1 MSNECIL
8 CGCIYRPGSDDL
20 VNFQNVINSIKK
32 SYNYFSKTKI
42 YTEVLICGDFNFPS
56 LNSIWNS
63 CYESVCIGEKERQFL
78 ECIEECYLTQHVKKP
93 TFQLNGTKLTNIL
106 DLVFTASPFRIF
118 SLVHMD
124 PLGKTKRGHHVL
136 NFNFNYQLHNRKNE
150 SITTRRVYMKGNY
163 HEFSKYLNEFN
174 WSHEFTGLNVD
185 QCYESFIR
193 TIEYGCKDFIP
204 SFNQKTTESK
214 KSLWM
219 NKELKHEIRLKHLK
233 EEYKLKN
240 KLVKKLVK
248 ITIQKYENKI
258 ATESKKNPK
267 QVYAYINSKLKAKD
281 HIRAISIENN
291 EISTDSQV
299 IANQL
304 NRFFN
309 SVFINESLTNM
320 PTCENITEKICPTLL
335 FNEKDIKKRLLNLNV
350 HKSPGI
356 NRIHPMFLS
365 KCADSLARPL
375 CMIFNQSFLTGTLP
389 TSWLKANITPIFKNG
404 DRLNALQN
412 NIKSKNCVT
421 NLLKTLDI
429 ITEAINCGKCVDVA
443 FLDFSKAF
451 DSVPHSRLLLKLKS
465 FGIVGKLL
473 QWCKAFLANRKQ
485 RVVFRLF
492 ESEWETVRSGVPQGS
507 VLGPLLFI
515 IYINDVTKKLNNK
528 AKLYADDLKII
539 AVLEKNKKNNSL
551 QLDLDILTGLKDE
564 TEIIQHG
571 LIVTSL
577 ERDLGVYISD
587 NLKWEDHIEK
597 MIIEKIQQK
606 ATKFG
611 YKKKKDSYEQR
622 LEKMDLQN
630 LSKRREKGD
639 LIQMYKFM
647 NKIDTINWHREPE
660 VLGRLTR
667 GHNQR
672 LRRQYAQNFLPR
684 HHFFTNRI
692 VENWNCL
699 DSEVVNANSKA
710 MERKKYL
717 NEDNSNRTIETR
729 RFLFTKAKEL
739 LAEDCSY
746 HYACELK
753 EILPKNGDENKKI
766 KKYEQ
771 IF

>member
-1 MSNECIL
+1 
-8 CGCIYRPGSDDL
+8 
-20 VNFQNVINSIKK
+20 
-32 SYNYFSKTKI
+32 
-42 YTEVLICGDFNFPS
+42 
-56 LNSIWNS
+56 
-63 CYESVCIGEKERQFL
+63 
-78 ECIEECYLTQHVKKP
+78 
-93 TFQLNGTKLTNIL
+93 
-106 DLVFTASPFRIF
+106 
-118 SLVHMD
+118 MD

-150 SITTRRVYMKGNY
+150 SITTKRVYMKGNY
-163 HEFSKYLNEFN
+163 HEFSKYLNKFN

-214 KSLWM
+214 RSLWM
-219 NKELKHEIRLKHLK
+219 NKELKHEIRLK
-233 EEYKLKN
+233 
-240 KLVKKLVK
+240 
-248 ITIQKYENKI
+248 Q
-258 ATESKKNPK
+258 SKKNPK

-320 PTCENITEKICPTLL
+320 PTCENITEKICPTPL

-356 NRIHPMFLS
+356 DRIHPMFLS

-404 DRLNALQN
+404 DRLNAGNYRPISLTSVVCKVMESIVKDTIMNHLSKNKLLIPEQHGF
-412 NIKSKNCVT
+412 IKSKNCVT
-421 NLLKTLDI
+421 NLLETLDI
-429 ITEAINCGKCVDVA
+429 ITESINCGKCVDVA

-485 RVVFRLF
+485 RVVLGLF

-507 VLGPLLFI
+507 
-515 IYINDVTKKLNNK
+515 
-528 AKLYADDLKII
+528 
-539 AVLEKNKKNNSL
+539 
-551 QLDLDILTGLKDE
+551 LDLDILFNWTKRWLISFNKDKCKIMHFGRDNPKIKYNLKYNATE

-597 MIIEKIQQK
+597 MLSKANQK
-606 ATKFG
+606 LGMLKHAILYPDETSTKLLYMSLVRPHLEYAFQ
-611 YKKKKDSYEQR
+611 KDSYEQR

-672 LRRQYAQNFLPR
+672 LRRHL
-684 HHFFTNRI
+684 TNAVKIALVYIAGYLQLKLVMKILTLIHIRI
-692 VENWNCL
+692 VVSIRL
-699 DSEVVNANSKA
+699 IS
-710 MERKKYL
+710 
-717 NEDNSNRTIETR
+717 
-729 RFLFTKAKEL
+729 
-739 LAEDCSY
+739 CSPL
-746 HYACELK
+746 C
-753 EILPKNGDENKKI
+753 
-766 KKYEQ
+766 
-771 IF
+771 

>member
-1 MSNECIL
+1 
-8 CGCIYRPGSDDL
+8 
-20 VNFQNVINSIKK
+20 
-32 SYNYFSKTKI
+32 
-42 YTEVLICGDFNFPS
+42 
-56 LNSIWNS
+56 
-63 CYESVCIGEKERQFL
+63 
-78 ECIEECYLTQHVKKP
+78 
-93 TFQLNGTKLTNIL
+93 
-106 DLVFTASPFRIF
+106 
-118 SLVHMD
+118 MD

-150 SITTRRVYMKGNY
+150 SITTKRVYMKGNY
-163 HEFSKYLNEFN
+163 HEFSKYLNKFN

-214 KSLWM
+214 RSLWM
-219 NKELKHEIRLKHLK
+219 NKELKHEIRLK
-233 EEYKLKN
+233 
-240 KLVKKLVK
+240 
-248 ITIQKYENKI
+248 Q
-258 ATESKKNPK
+258 SKKNPK

-320 PTCENITEKICPTLL
+320 PTCENITEKICPTPL

-356 NRIHPMFLS
+356 DRIHPMFLS

-404 DRLNALQN
+404 DRLNAGNYRPISLTSVVCKVMESIVKDTIMNHLNKNKLLIPEQHGF
-412 NIKSKNCVT
+412 IKSKNCVT
-421 NLLKTLDI
+421 NLLETLDI
-429 ITEAINCGKCVDVA
+429 ITESINCGKCVDVA

-473 QWCKAFLANRKQ
+473 QWCKAILANRKQ
-485 RVVFRLF
+485 RVVLGLF
-492 ESEWETVRSGVPQGS
+492 ESEWETVRSGVPQG
-507 VLGPLLFI
+507 L
-515 IYINDVTKKLNNK
+515 
-528 AKLYADDLKII
+528 
-539 AVLEKNKKNNSL
+539 
-551 QLDLDILTGLKDE
+551 LDLDILFNWTKRWLISFNKDKCKIMHFGRDNPKIKYNLKYNATE

-597 MIIEKIQQK
+597 M
-606 ATKFG
+606 
-611 YKKKKDSYEQR
+611 KDSYEQR

-660 VLGRLTR
+660 VLDDPVYKAEKLFQIWDDP
-667 GHNQR
+667 NQSF
-672 LRRQYAQNFLPR
+672 FLQ
-684 HHFFTNRI
+684 
-692 VENWNCL
+692 
-699 DSEVVNANSKA
+699 
-710 MERKKYL
+710 
-717 NEDNSNRTIETR
+717 
-729 RFLFTKAKEL
+729 LFTIAECCGFTGLVIITNEQNSDRSIDNDSGEYDYVDDDNDSGYFNL
-739 LAEDCSY
+739 L
-746 HYACELK
+746 
-753 EILPKNGDENKKI
+753 KKI
-766 KKYEQ
+766 Q
-771 IF
+771 ST

>member
-1 MSNECIL
+1 MFKRTVTGIQDFKIEINDNAQKPVISTGYNSNSLKCLYTIATSFEKNKLNEVIAEIEISSPDIIFITETWWNDTSATIIPGYNLYRRDRMNSRGGGVCIYVNDLIDSFEVSNEPYNNKNIEQIWCTIKMSNESIL

-20 VNFQNVINSIKK
+20 VNFQNVINSIKE

-56 LNSIWNS
+56 LNSIWTS

-78 ECIEECYLTQHVKKP
+78 ECIEEY
-93 TFQLNGTKLTNIL
+93 
-106 DLVFTASPFRIF
+106 LVFTASPFRIS

-150 SITTRRVYMKGNY
+150 SITTKRVYMKGNY
-163 HEFSKYLNEFN
+163 HEFSKYLNKFN

-214 KSLWM
+214 RSLWM
-219 NKELKHEIRLKHLK
+219 NKELKHEIRLK
-233 EEYKLKN
+233 
-240 KLVKKLVK
+240 
-248 ITIQKYENKI
+248 Q
-258 ATESKKNPK
+258 SKKNPK

-309 SVFINESLTNM
+309 SVFINKSLTNM
-320 PTCENITEKICPTLL
+320 PTCENITEKICPTPL

-350 HKSPGI
+350 HKSRGI
-356 NRIHPMFLS
+356 DRIHPMFLS

-375 CMIFNQSFLTGTLP
+375 FMIFNQSFLTGTLP

-404 DRLNALQN
+404 DRLNAGNYRPISLTSVVCKVMESIVKDTIMNHLNKNKLLIPEQHGF
-412 NIKSKNCVT
+412 IKSKNCVT
-421 NLLKTLDI
+421 NLLETLDI
-429 ITEAINCGKCVDVA
+429 ITESINCGKCVDVA

-485 RVVFRLF
+485 RVVLGLF

-507 VLGPLLFI
+507 VLGPLL
-515 IYINDVTKKLNNK
+515 L
-528 AKLYADDLKII
+528 
-539 AVLEKNKKNNSL
+539 
-551 QLDLDILTGLKDE
+551 
-564 TEIIQHG
+564 
-571 LIVTSL
+571 
-577 ERDLGVYISD
+577 
-587 NLKWEDHIEK
+587 
-597 MIIEKIQQK
+597 
-606 ATKFG
+606 
-611 YKKKKDSYEQR
+611 
-622 LEKMDLQN
+622 
-630 LSKRREKGD
+630 
-639 LIQMYKFM
+639 
-647 NKIDTINWHREPE
+647 
-660 VLGRLTR
+660 
-667 GHNQR
+667 
-672 LRRQYAQNFLPR
+672 
-684 HHFFTNRI
+684 
-692 VENWNCL
+692 
-699 DSEVVNANSKA
+699 
-710 MERKKYL
+710 
-717 NEDNSNRTIETR
+717 
-729 RFLFTKAKEL
+729 
-739 LAEDCSY
+739 
-746 HYACELK
+746 
-753 EILPKNGDENKKI
+753 
-766 KKYEQ
+766 
-771 IF
+771 

>member
-1 MSNECIL
+1 MFKRTVTGIQDFKIKINDNAQKPVISTGYNSNSLKCLYTNATSFEKNKLNEVIAEIEISSPDIIFITETWWNDTSATIIPGYNLYRRDRMNSRGGGVCIYVNDLIDSFEVNNEPYNNKNIEQIWCTIKMSNECIL

-20 VNFQNVINSIKK
+20 VNFQNVINSIKE

-42 YTEVLICGDFNFPS
+42 YTEFFICGDFNFPS

-78 ECIEECYLTQHVKKP
+78 ECIEESWYIW
-93 TFQLNGTKLTNIL
+93 IL
-106 DLVFTASPFRIF
+106 
-118 SLVHMD
+118 
-124 PLGKTKRGHHVL
+124 LGKTKRGHHVL

-150 SITTRRVYMKGNY
+150 SITTKRVYMKGNY
-163 HEFSKYLNEFN
+163 HEFSKCLNKFN

-193 TIEYGCKDFIP
+193 TLEYDCKDFIP

-214 KSLWM
+214 RSLWM
-219 NKELKHEIRLKHLK
+219 NKELKHEIRLK
-233 EEYKLKN
+233 
-240 KLVKKLVK
+240 
-248 ITIQKYENKI
+248 Q
-258 ATESKKNPK
+258 SKKNPK

-281 HIRAISIENN
+281 YIRAISIENN

-309 SVFINESLTNM
+309 LVFINESLTNM
-320 PTCENITEKICPTLL
+320 PTCENITEKICPTPL

-356 NRIHPMFLS
+356 DRIHPMFLS

-404 DRLNALQN
+404 DRLNAGNYRPISLTSVVCKVMESIVKDTIMNHLNKNKLLIPEQHGF
-412 NIKSKNCVT
+412 IKSKNCVT
-421 NLLKTLDI
+421 NLLETLDI
-429 ITEAINCGKCVDVA
+429 ITESINCGKCVDVA

-485 RVVFRLF
+485 RVVLGLF

-507 VLGPLLFI
+507 
-515 IYINDVTKKLNNK
+515 
-528 AKLYADDLKII
+528 
-539 AVLEKNKKNNSL
+539 
-551 QLDLDILTGLKDE
+551 LDLDILFNWTKRWLISFNKDKCKIMHFGRDNPKIKYNLKYNATE

-597 MIIEKIQQK
+597 MI
-606 ATKFG
+606 
-611 YKKKKDSYEQR
+611 
-622 LEKMDLQN
+622 
-630 LSKRREKGD
+630 
-639 LIQMYKFM
+639 
-647 NKIDTINWHREPE
+647 
-660 VLGRLTR
+660 
-667 GHNQR
+667 
-672 LRRQYAQNFLPR
+672 
-684 HHFFTNRI
+684 
-692 VENWNCL
+692 
-699 DSEVVNANSKA
+699 
-710 MERKKYL
+710 
-717 NEDNSNRTIETR
+717 
-729 RFLFTKAKEL
+729 
-739 LAEDCSY
+739 
-746 HYACELK
+746 
-753 EILPKNGDENKKI
+753 
-766 KKYEQ
+766 
-771 IF
+771 